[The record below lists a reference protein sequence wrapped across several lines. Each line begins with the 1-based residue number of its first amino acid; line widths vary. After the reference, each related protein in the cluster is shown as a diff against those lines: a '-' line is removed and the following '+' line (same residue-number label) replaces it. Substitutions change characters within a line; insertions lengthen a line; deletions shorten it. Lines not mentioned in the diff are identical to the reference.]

1 MDVNKRR
8 VVPFYPH
15 VVPAPL
21 LSGALSR
28 SLLPMQE
35 ILAEYPVQTVIQLYI
50 NILVYV
56 ICLV

>member
-28 SLLPMQE
+28 SLLLTQE
-35 ILAEYPVQTVIQLYI
+35 VLAEYPVQTVIQLYI
-50 NILVYV
+50 NIAGNAISLV
-56 ICLV
+56 

>member
-15 VVPAPL
+15 VFPAPL

-35 ILAEYPVQTVIQLYI
+35 VLAEYPVQTVIQLYI
-50 NILVYV
+50 NIAGNAISLV
-56 ICLV
+56 